1 MVSRPHRRRAAKGE
15 RLCEWR
21 KRALPRCQ
29 RIERPRSRISWPLG
43 RRGLGR
49 SFRQPSRDA
58 DAIKHAELR
67 AETFYTDS
75 AGYGGTCCQLCSGK
89 TRIQN
94 RSADCNTTRIDAT
107 ERQRVSVCRA
117 TRNDGLRTY
126 NLPAPGNP
134 V

>member
-49 SFRQPSRDA
+49 AFRQPSRDA

-67 AETFYTDS
+67 AATLYNDS
-75 AGYGGTCCQLCSGK
+75 AGTVALVASEVRQDAHPNLKGFQLQWG
-89 TRIQN
+89 Q
-94 RSADCNTTRIDAT
+94 
-107 ERQRVSVCRA
+107 
-117 TRNDGLRTY
+117 
-126 NLPAPGNP
+126 
-134 V
+134 